1 MMYMHNNFTQ
11 HIVHIFDY
19 SYDNTHIYI
28 LVAMI
33 DNIIIVYSQ
42 KKKTCIKLYNHM
54 MY

>member
-1 MMYMHNNFTQ
+1 MIFMMYMHNNFTQ

-28 LVAMI
+28 YILVAMI

-42 KKKTCIKLYNHM
+42 KKTHV
-54 MY
+54 